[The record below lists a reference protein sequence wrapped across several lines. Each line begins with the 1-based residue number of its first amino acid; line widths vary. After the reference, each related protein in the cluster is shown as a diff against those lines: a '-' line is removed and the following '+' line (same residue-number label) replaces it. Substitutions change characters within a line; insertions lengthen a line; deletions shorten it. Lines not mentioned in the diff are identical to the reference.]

1 MKTTRLLAAS
11 ATALVLALGM
21 TACGS
26 DDADDDVV
34 PAATS
39 SAQSTESAP
48 TSESPSA
55 GSTNGGD
62 GDDVTDADLRGQ
74 LEKVALDEVGQGRVT
89 DVERSDDRDHAYEVE
104 VDLGNDDDVSVE
116 IAEDL
121 SVVRVDR

>member
-39 SAQSTESAP
+39 ALSSTESAP
-48 TSESPSA
+48 ASESPSA
-55 GSTNGGD
+55 GSTDGGD
-62 GDDVTDADLRGQ
+62 GDDVTDAGLRGQ

-89 DVERSDDRDHAYEVE
+89 DVEHSDDRDHAYEVE

>member
-21 TACGS
+21 AACGS

-34 PAATS
+34 PAAP
-39 SAQSTESAP
+39 SAPSSTESAP

-55 GSTNGGD
+55 GSTSGGD

-74 LEKVALDEVGQGRVT
+74 LEKVAVDEVGQGRVT
-89 DVERSDDRDHAYEVE
+89 DVEHSDDRDHAYEVE

>member
-11 ATALVLALGM
+11 ATAVVLALGM

-39 SAQSTESAP
+39 APSSTESAP
-48 TSESPSA
+48 MAESSSA
-55 GSTNGGD
+55 GSTAGD

-89 DVERSDDRDHAYEVE
+89 DVEHSDDRDHAYEVE

>member
-21 TACGS
+21 SACGS
-26 DDADDDVV
+26 DDDDDVV
-34 PAATS
+34 PDATS
-39 SAQSTESAP
+39 SAQSSTESAP
-48 TSESPSA
+48 TSQSPSA
-55 GSTNGGD
+55 GSTDGGD
-62 GDDVTDADLRGQ
+62 GDDVTDAELRGQ

-89 DVERSDDRDHAYEVE
+89 DVEHSDDRDHAYEVE

>member
-21 TACGS
+21 SACGS
-26 DDADDDVV
+26 DADDDVV

-39 SAQSTESAP
+39 APSSTESAP
-48 TSESPSA
+48 TSQSPSA

-74 LEKVALDEVGQGRVT
+74 LEKIALDEVGQGRVT

>member
-21 TACGS
+21 AACGS

-39 SAQSTESAP
+39 APSSTESAP

-55 GSTNGGD
+55 GSTAGD

-89 DVERSDDRDHAYEVE
+89 DVEHSDDRDHAYEVE

>member
-11 ATALVLALGM
+11 ATAVVLALGM

-39 SAQSTESAP
+39 APSSTESAP
-48 TSESPSA
+48 MAESPSA
-55 GSTNGGD
+55 GSTAGD

-89 DVERSDDRDHAYEVE
+89 DVEHSDDRDHAYEVE

>member
-1 MKTTRLLAAS
+1 M
-11 ATALVLALGM
+11 
-21 TACGS
+21 
-26 DDADDDVV
+26 
-34 PAATS
+34 
-39 SAQSTESAP
+39 
-48 TSESPSA
+48 
-55 GSTNGGD
+55 
-62 GDDVTDADLRGQ
+62 TDADLRGQ

>member
-11 ATALVLALGM
+11 ATALVLALGVS
-21 TACGS
+21 ACGS
-26 DDADDDVV
+26 GDDDVV

-39 SAQSTESAP
+39 SAQSSTESAP
-48 TSESPSA
+48 TSQSPSA
-55 GSTNGGD
+55 GSTDGGD
-62 GDDVTDADLRGQ
+62 GDDVTDAELRGQ

-89 DVERSDDRDHAYEVE
+89 DVEYSDDRDHAYEVE

-116 IAEDL
+116 IAEDM